1 MEDAI
6 VHPDMQVS
14 GIVPDDELE
23 RDVKERLENR
33 KYEGLKRKLEMAGL
47 SEEELD
53 SIASD
58 AGSEYDDLDELI
70 DDVEFRQNILRPMA
84 ATYRDV
90 MKGQTDKGEYY
101 REYAT
106 EYIKNN
112 APHLQGKEPILFS
125 MFQRA
130 QAENPRGKF
139 EENLVI
145 AAEKAT
151 DYLGLRNDVVMKQR
165 RSRLSEERKFRDMIR
180 EGPKLRREELQRE
193 GEEGDE

>member
-6 VHPDMQVS
+6 IHPDMQVS
-14 GIVPDDELE
+14 GVVPDDELE
-23 RDVKERLENR
+23 RDVKERLGSR
-33 KYEGLKRKLEMAGL
+33 KYEELKRKLEMAGL

-58 AGSEYDDLDELI
+58 AGSEYDD
-70 DDVEFRQNILRPMA
+70 
-84 ATYRDV
+84 
-90 MKGQTDKGEYY
+90 
-101 REYAT
+101 REYAA

-112 APHLQGKEPILFS
+112 APHLQGKEPVLFS

-139 EENLVI
+139 EDNLVI

-151 DYLGLRNDVVMKQR
+151 DYLGLRNEVVTKQR